1 MSQEETAVEITGSEP
16 EKFFTKPLLVI
27 FITMFIDLIGFG
39 IAIPVL
45 PDYAKNEF
53 GASPFTIG
61 WLIASY
67 SIMQFISTP
76 FLGQLSDKYGRRPVL
91 LISLLGTS
99 VAAMITG
106 LANTLPLLF
115 FGRIFDGTTGGN
127 ISTAQAYIADVTSK
141 ENRAKGM
148 GLIGAAFGLG
158 FVFGPAIG
166 GILSKFSP
174 HAPFFFVSALAFC
187 NATLLYFILPE
198 SIRKGEQEP
207 TREFRKN
214 RLADLFDSLKNKR
227 FGTLTAVYFFLVTA
241 FSIMN
246 YAFVL
251 YTLERFGYR
260 PEQNGYIFA
269 FIGIIAVI
277 FQGGLVGRLA
287 KMFGENA
294 LTIAGCLIMATS
306 LFLIPY
312 IFPHTGGLIAL
323 LIAVAMLAIGNSMAT
338 TAVTSL
344 VSKNSSDR
352 EQGKSLGVIQSAA
365 SLSRAIGPALG
376 GVLLNN
382 AVSQVDDATVQRTF
396 WTAAAIMIVATLIAF
411 FSRSLH
417 KEE

>member
-1 MSQEETAVEITGSEP
+1 
-16 EKFFTKPLLVI
+16 
-27 FITMFIDLIGFG
+27 
-39 IAIPVL
+39 
-45 PDYAKNEF
+45 
-53 GASPFTIG
+53 
-61 WLIASY
+61 
-67 SIMQFISTP
+67 
-76 FLGQLSDKYGRRPVL
+76 
-91 LISLLGTS
+91 
-99 VAAMITG
+99 
-106 LANTLPLLF
+106 
-115 FGRIFDGTTGGN
+115 
-127 ISTAQAYIADVTSK
+127 
-141 ENRAKGM
+141 
-148 GLIGAAFGLG
+148 LIGAAFGLG

-198 SIRKGEQEP
+198 SLKKGAAPES
-207 TREFRKN
+207 EFRKN
-214 RLADLFDSLKNKR
+214 RLAELFDSLRNKQ

-277 FQGGLVGRLA
+277 FQGGMVGRLA

-294 LTIAGCLIMATS
+294 LTIAGCLIMALS
-306 LFLIPY
+306 LFAIPY
-312 IFPHTGGLIAL
+312 IFPAFGGLAAL
-323 LIAVAMLAIGNSMAT
+323 LVAVAMLAIGNSMAST
-338 TAVTSL
+338 SVTSL
-344 VSKNSSDR
+344 VSKNSGEH
-352 EQGKSLGVIQSAA
+352 EQGRSLGVIQSAA

-382 AVSQVDDATVQRTF
+382 AIGQVDDATVQRTF
-396 WTAAAIMIVATLIAF
+396 WTAAAIMIIATLIAF

-417 KEE
+417 REE

>member
-141 ENRAKGM
+141 E
-148 GLIGAAFGLG
+148 
-158 FVFGPAIG
+158 
-166 GILSKFSP
+166 
-174 HAPFFFVSALAFC
+174 
-187 NATLLYFILPE
+187 
-198 SIRKGEQEP
+198 
-207 TREFRKN
+207 
-214 RLADLFDSLKNKR
+214 
-227 FGTLTAVYFFLVTA
+227 
-241 FSIMN
+241 
-246 YAFVL
+246 
-251 YTLERFGYR
+251 
-260 PEQNGYIFA
+260 
-269 FIGIIAVI
+269 
-277 FQGGLVGRLA
+277 
-287 KMFGENA
+287 
-294 LTIAGCLIMATS
+294 
-306 LFLIPY
+306 
-312 IFPHTGGLIAL
+312 
-323 LIAVAMLAIGNSMAT
+323 
-338 TAVTSL
+338 
-344 VSKNSSDR
+344 
-352 EQGKSLGVIQSAA
+352 
-365 SLSRAIGPALG
+365 
-376 GVLLNN
+376 
-382 AVSQVDDATVQRTF
+382 
-396 WTAAAIMIVATLIAF
+396 
-411 FSRSLH
+411 
-417 KEE
+417 